1 MLISLLICGK
11 SMVPERYEHTSRQLS
26 IWFSTKSIGIQVI
39 NNQIN
44 EIIIN
49 FSTAETIT
57 TRNKYKR
64 IIFV

>member
-1 MLISLLICGK
+1 
-11 SMVPERYEHTSRQLS
+11 MVPERYEHTARQLS

-39 NNQIN
+39 DNKIN